1 MVDKTLS
8 RPQFLKRKQS
18 PWFWSFWA
26 LLGIILLTG
35 IFFFRVAAQPVAMT
49 DHQSKV
55 ATSDATFDVSLNKK
69 QVNALVAYYLS
80 DSNTNGY
87 TFRVEDNIMMYGSA
101 KFLGENFKFGMM
113 LRPEITKNGNVILT
127 AQKLAIGNLPLPISA
142 VMQYV
147 KSSYDAPKF
156 VQINPK
162 KKQIFI
168 DMTKL
173 PVTQGMSYRAKVI
186 DMKSD
191 NFIFEGGVAGGR
203 K

>member
-173 PVTQGMSYRAKVI
+173 PVTQGMSFRAKVI

>member
-35 IFFFRVAAQPVAMT
+35 IFFFRIAAQPLAMT

-113 LRPEITKNGNVILT
+113 LRPEITKNGNIILT

-173 PVTQGMSYRAKVI
+173 PVTQGISFRAKVI

>member
-1 MVDKTLS
+1 MVDKTLK

-35 IFFFRVAAQPVAMT
+35 IFFFRIAAQPVSMT
-49 DHQSKV
+49 DHRSKI

-80 DSNTNGY
+80 DSNVNGY

-113 LRPEITKNGNVILT
+113 LRPEITKNGNIILT
-127 AQKLAIGNLPLPISA
+127 AQN
-142 VMQYV
+142 
-147 KSSYDAPKF
+147 
-156 VQINPK
+156 
-162 KKQIFI
+162 
-168 DMTKL
+168 
-173 PVTQGMSYRAKVI
+173 
-186 DMKSD
+186 
-191 NFIFEGGVAGGR
+191 
-203 K
+203 

>member
-1 MVDKTLS
+1 MVDKTLK
-8 RPQFLKRKQS
+8 RAQFLKQKQS
-18 PWFWSFWA
+18 PWFWSFWT

-35 IFFFRVAAQPVAMT
+35 IFFFGIAAQPVAMT
-49 DHQSKV
+49 DNRSKI
-55 ATSDATFDVSLNKK
+55 ASSDATFDVSLNKK

-80 DSNTNGY
+80 DSNANGY

-113 LRPEITKNGNVILT
+113 MRPEITKNGNIILT

-168 DMTKL
+168 DMTQL
-173 PVTQGMSYRAKVI
+173 PVTQGMSFRAKVI

-191 NFIFEGGVAGGR
+191 SFIFEGGLAGDR

>member
-1 MVDKTLS
+1 MVDKTLK
-8 RPQFLKRKQS
+8 RAQFLKQKQS
-18 PWFWSFWA
+18 PWFWSFWT

-35 IFFFRVAAQPVAMT
+35 IFFFAIAAQPVAMT
-49 DHQSKV
+49 DNRSKI
-55 ATSDATFDVSLNKK
+55 ASSDATFDVSLNKK

-80 DSNTNGY
+80 DSNANGY

-113 LRPEITKNGNVILT
+113 MRPEITKNGNIILT

-168 DMTKL
+168 DMTQL
-173 PVTQGMSYRAKVI
+173 PVTQGMSFRAKVI

-191 NFIFEGGVAGGR
+191 SFIFEGGLAGDR

>member
-1 MVDKTLS
+1 MVDKTLK

-35 IFFFRVAAQPVAMT
+35 IFFFRIAAQPVSMT
-49 DHQSKV
+49 DHRSKI

-80 DSNTNGY
+80 DSNVNGY

-113 LRPEITKNGNVILT
+113 LRPEITKNGNIILT
-127 AQKLAIGNLPLPISA
+127 AQKLAIGNLPLPIGA
-142 VMQYV
+142 VLQYV
-147 KSSYDAPKF
+147 KTSYNAPKF

-168 DMTKL
+168 DMTQL
-173 PVTQGMSYRAKVI
+173 PVTQGMSFRAKVI

-191 NFIFEGGVAGGR
+191 SFIFEGGLAGDR